1 MKPFEKYPNE
11 CEQLIE
17 ICKRL
22 YNRNMLAAA
31 DGNVSLKVAE
41 GILITPSGK
50 PKAFISEHE
59 VALITVDNKI
69 LYGNPSGERLMH
81 LEVYRKCP
89 DAQSVV
95 HAHPPTAIAWSVA
108 FPDFKELPNNCLS
121 EIVLAAGKIPIAD
134 YARPGTQNMGD
145 VLDPYIPEHK
155 LMILSRHG
163 ALSWG
168 VNLEEAYMGM
178 ERIEH
183 SAEILYRAKTLND
196 LSFLKEDEMKAL
208 LELRKEIGNRTL

>member
-1 MKPFEKYPNE
+1 MKPYEKYPNE

-31 DGNVSLKVAE
+31 DGNISLKVAD
-41 GILITPSGK
+41 GILITPSGR
-50 PKAFISEHE
+50 PKAFIEEHE
-59 VALITVDNKI
+59 VALITIDNEI
-69 LYGNPSGERLMH
+69 IYGSPSSERLMH
-81 LEVYRKCP
+81 LEVYKQCP
-89 DAQSVV
+89 EALSVV

-108 FPDFKELPNNCLS
+108 FPEYKELPNNCLS
-121 EIVLAAGKIPIAD
+121 EIVLAAGSIPIAD
-134 YARPGTQNMGD
+134 YARPGTQNMGS
-145 VLDPYIPEHK
+145 VLSPHLPAYK
-155 LMILSRHG
+155 LMVLSRHG

-168 VNLEEAYMGM
+168 VSLEEAYMGM

-196 LSFLKEDEMKAL
+196 LSFLKDEEMKAL
-208 LELRKEIGNRTL
+208 LELRKKIGKKTL